1 MNFASFGKR
10 FVAFII
16 DGLIIWLICA
26 ITIAPW
32 FIPPLCIIVAA
43 LYHMIFE
50 TSPMKATPGKAIMD
64 ICVVKSDGTILTIK
78 DSLIRFAVS
87 FLSSALFFFGYLISL
102 VTEKKQTLHDFVAN
116 TVVVDT
122 RFEEKNYWKTFV
134 DQSKIIFG
142 NTSHPFDRST
152 TSINSQS
159 LEELFNLY
167 QKGILTEDEYN
178 QKKAEFLKRL

>member
-64 ICVVKSDGTILTIK
+64 ICVVKSDGSILTIK

-122 RFEEKNYWKTFV
+122 SFDEKNYWKTFV

-142 NTSHPFDRST
+142 SST
-152 TSINSQS
+152 QSINSQS

-167 QKGILTEDEYN
+167 QKGILTEEEYN

>member
-1 MNFASFGKR
+1 M
-10 FVAFII
+10 
-16 DGLIIWLICA
+16 
-26 ITIAPW
+26 
-32 FIPPLCIIVAA
+32 
-43 LYHMIFE
+43 
-50 TSPMKATPGKAIMD
+50 
-64 ICVVKSDGTILTIK
+64 K

-116 TVVVDT
+116 TVVLDT
-122 RFEEKNYWKTFV
+122 SFDEKNYWKTFV

-142 NTSHPFDRST
+142 NSSHPFDRST